1 MTKEELMKKWI
12 PTIVTLVLTIAGM
25 LTPQIQ
31 AALAHHP
38 EYAMLVAGVYAI
50 LKGLAP
56 SPVADQP
63 KQG

>member
-1 MTKEELMKKWI
+1 MKKWI
-12 PTIVTLVLTIAGM
+12 PTIVTLVAMLVGA

-31 AALAHHP
+31 EALKHHP
-38 EYAMLVAGVYAI
+38 EAALLIGGIYAI

-56 SPVADQP
+56 SPIVDQP